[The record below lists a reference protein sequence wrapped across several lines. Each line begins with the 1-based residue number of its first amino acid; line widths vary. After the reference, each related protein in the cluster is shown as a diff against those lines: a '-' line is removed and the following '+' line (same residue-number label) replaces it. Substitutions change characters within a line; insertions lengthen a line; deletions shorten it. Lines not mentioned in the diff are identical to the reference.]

1 MSDTTDQGL
10 LDATIDYIREQLQ
23 AQQITIPDL
32 SNLTGIPKDTINN
45 IIYHRTKNPGYEV
58 VAQMV
63 YSLGGSVDE
72 IAGYPRVLIPAGVTG
87 DAAQYLPHIT
97 RGWIQAQIN
106 LLAMS
111 RQERRAKTTWMIVA
125 LVIIAFILVILAV
138 DASNGAIGF
147 IRYQVAAGHWQSALR
162 GVFG

>member
-1 MSDTTDQGL
+1 MSDATQQGL
-10 LDATIDYIREQLQ
+10 LDATVDYIRQQLQ

-32 SNLTGIPKDTINN
+32 SKLTGTPKDTINN

-63 YSLGGSVDE
+63 FALGGSVDE
-72 IAGYPRVLIPAGVTG
+72 IAGHPRMLIPAGVTG

-106 LLAMS
+106 LLS
-111 RQERRAKTTWMIVA
+111 LFRQERRAKRTWMIVA

-138 DASNGAIGF
+138 DASTGAIGF
-147 IRYQVAAGHWQSALR
+147 IRYQVAAENRQGALR

>member
-1 MSDTTDQGL
+1 MSDMIDQCL
-10 LDATIDYIREQLQ
+10 LDTTIDYIREQLQ
-23 AQQITIPDL
+23 SQQITIPDL

-63 YSLGGSVDE
+63 FALGGSVDE
-72 IAGYPRVLIPAGVTG
+72 IAGYPRMLIPAGVTG

-106 LLAMS
+106 LLS
-111 RQERRAKTTWMIVA
+111 LFRQERREKRTWMIVA
-125 LVIIAFILVILAV
+125 LAIIVCLLVIVGV

-147 IRYQVAAGHWQSALR
+147 IRYQVAAGNWQCALR